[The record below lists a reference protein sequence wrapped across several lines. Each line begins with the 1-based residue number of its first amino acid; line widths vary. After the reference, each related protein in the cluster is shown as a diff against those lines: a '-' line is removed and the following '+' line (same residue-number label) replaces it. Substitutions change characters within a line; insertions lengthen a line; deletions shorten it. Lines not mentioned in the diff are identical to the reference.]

1 MKMRSFRYL
10 IGEGIKNVW
19 ANRLMSLASIGVLV
33 ACMFITGVAVV
44 LSLNID
50 VALDDLESQ
59 TVVMVYFSDESNPLT
74 DEDGTE
80 YYLDDEEAKELAEV
94 KIPAMNNIAASTF
107 IDREQGLANL
117 LEDMTENSES
127 LFNYLDG
134 ENPLPNAARVE
145 IKDLEL
151 FDETVEELG
160 KVDGVSIVRHERE
173 VAEKI
178 LGIRRAVNIGSI
190 GIVVLLLIIAVVI
203 VCNTIRITMYNR
215 KLEIS
220 IMKAVGATNSF
231 IRFPFM
237 VEGAVLGMI
246 AAVFTT
252 CLLYAVYKI
261 AATEF
266 QVTMI
271 GFEAIPFKEMALP
284 LFGGFAAIG
293 IIVGLLASRF
303 TIAKYLRKEGSEFRA
318 L

>member
-1 MKMRSFRYL
+1 MKMRTFRYL

-19 ANRLMSLASIGVLV
+19 ANRLMSLASVGVLV
-33 ACMFITGVAVV
+33 ACMLITGVAVV

-50 VALDDLESQ
+50 VALGDLEKQ
-59 TVVMVYFSDESNPLT
+59 NVVMVYFADESNPSEDGSFLT
-74 DEDGTE
+74 DEQ
-80 YYLDDEEAKELAEV
+80 AQKLAADIGKMSNVANSE
-94 KIPAMNNIAASTF
+94 F
-107 IDREQGLANL
+107 IGRDKG
-117 LEDMTENSES
+117 LEDLLDGMTENSES
-127 LFNYLDG
+127 LFQYLDG
-134 ENPLPNAARVE
+134 ENPLPNAARVQFE
-145 IKDLEL
+145 DLTK
-151 FDETVEELG
+151 FDETVTSLESL
-160 KVDGVSIVRHERE
+160 DGVNIVRHERE
-173 VAEKI
+173 VAERI
-178 LGIRRAVNIGSI
+178 TGIRRAVNIASI
-190 GIVVLLLIIAVVI
+190 GIVALLLVIAVVI

-237 VEGAVLGMI
+237 VEGAVLGVI

-252 CLLYAVYKI
+252 GLLYAVYRI
-261 AATEF
+261 AITEF
-266 QVTMI
+266 QSSMT

-284 LFGGFAAIG
+284 LLGGFALIG